1 MSRIHTNFKRFRDE
15 DAADVLASLNTNKK
29 SKVDDLNKN
38 ILEMQQKVIVLENK
52 LKKKEDSTIA
62 LQNDNNL
69 MLNNYNT
76 LLSNA
81 IKNQNI
87 LIQKITLRDN
97 IICDILHLI
106 DKNIIDNT
114 GPISLK
120 IKMANTYSHLKNP
133 QAEHYFLKECKYV
146 PAKN

>member
-29 SKVDDLNKN
+29 IKINEN
-38 ILEMQQKVIVLENK
+38 REIENK
-52 LKKKEDSTIA
+52 LQKQNDLIIA

-81 IKNQNI
+81 IKNERI
-87 LIQKITLRDN
+87 LNEKIALRDRM
-97 IICDILHLI
+97 ICDILYLI
-106 DKNIIDNT
+106 DKNMIDNI
-114 GPISLK
+114 GPIPVK
-120 IKMANTYSHLKNP
+120 IKLAHTYSQLKNP
-133 QAEHYFLKECKYV
+133 MGEHYFLKECKYTS
-146 PAKN
+146 K

>member
-1 MSRIHTNFKRFRDE
+1 MSRIHANFKRFRDE

-29 SKVDDLNKN
+29 IKINEN
-38 ILEMQQKVIVLENK
+38 REIENK
-52 LKKKEDSTIA
+52 LQKQNDLIIA

-81 IKNQNI
+81 IKNENI
-87 LIQKITLRDN
+87 LIQKIALRDRM
-97 IICDILHLI
+97 ICDIFHLI

-114 GPISLK
+114 GPIPLK

>member
-1 MSRIHTNFKRFRDE
+1 MSRIHANFKRFRDE

-29 SKVDDLNKN
+29 IKINEN
-38 ILEMQQKVIVLENK
+38 REIENK
-52 LKKKEDSTIA
+52 LQKQNDLIIA

-69 MLNNYNT
+69 MLKNYNT

-81 IKNQNI
+81 IKNERI
-87 LIQKITLRDN
+87 LIEKIALRDRM
-97 IICDILHLI
+97 ICDIFHLI

-114 GPISLK
+114 GPIPLK

-146 PAKN
+146 PS